1 MRHFLSRSVPPFA
14 RVLLVESG
22 SRGLFD
28 ILIPGLY
35 EIHGETLELD
45 LLTCFA
51 GVPAGF
57 RGTVYRVTDY
67 PTTASRKQLL
77 KELRARRHTILG
89 IIGSGEPIL
98 TKWKWVLVA
107 RIPAKVF
114 ILNENCDYLWLD
126 RAHLGTIAHFILF
139 RAGLTGAA
147 AVPTLVRLVFFPLS
161 LTYLLLYAGFVH
173 LRRKIR
179 LL

>member
-1 MRHFLSRSVPPFA
+1 LRFFFRRSIPPFT

-28 ILIPGLY
+28 HLIPGLY
-35 EIHGETLELD
+35 EIHGKAIELD

-51 GVPAGF
+51 GEPAGF
-57 RGTVYRVTDY
+57 RGAVYRVTDY

-77 KELRARRHTILG
+77 KELRARGHNILG
-89 IIGSGEPIL
+89 IICSGEPIL
-98 TKWKWVLVA
+98 SKWKWIFVA

-114 ILNENCDYLWLD
+114 ILNENGDYLWLD

-147 AVPTLVRLVFFPLS
+147 AVPTLVRLLCFPLS

-179 LL
+179 ML